1 LVIGGSIGGLFAGH
15 LLYRAG
21 WDVTVYE
28 RSRSDLADR
37 GAGLGV
43 SRELFDIMARIGIEP
58 DPTLSVSAKS
68 SVWLGQ
74 QDEIVMELPRAS
86 RGSTWPVIY
95 QPLRRAFPAELYC
108 AGMMLVRI
116 EQGIE
121 QERGKAR
128 AIFADGT
135 AEEADLIVAADGVM
149 STVRRQFLPEVAPKQ
164 AGYVAWRGLIE
175 EREIPAWGRDVLFDR
190 IAFAFPEGEMILS
203 VHVPGPGNEVRPGH
217 RRYYF
222 IWYRP
227 ATPEQQRAMFTDA
240 AGQHHG
246 LSIPPA
252 LIRREFIEAMRA
264 AAHAKLSPLMA
275 EIVGLVQ
282 APLLQAISDME
293 SPRLVFGRVALMGDA
308 AFVARPHVAAGTSKA
323 ALDAACLADAL
334 AAPGGDIDAALS
346 RYNEERC
353 EFGRAIVAHSRYLG
367 AYIEAQ
373 LKPPLERGP
382 AGTRDPARLITDYGA
397 PHLVHPAEV

>member
-1 LVIGGSIGGLFAGH
+1 MIGGSIGGLFAGH

-334 AAPGGDIDAALS
+334 AAPGGDIVAALS

>member
-1 LVIGGSIGGLFAGH
+1 MIGGSIGGLFAGH

-149 STVRRQFLPEVAPKQ
+149 STVRRQFLPEVTPKQ